1 MPDTTTTREQNLETI
16 RAISRGDTDAFAN
29 LYEDYSNALFGSIYR
44 IIGDRELA
52 EEILQDT
59 FVRVWEKVNQYNPKK
74 GALYTWMFN
83 IARHLT
89 IDRMR
94 SAEYFK
100 MSVTNGFEKDNEHM
114 INQMGSEEMH
124 LFSND
129 ILNQLPSYQS
139 LVLDLMYFQGFTSED
154 ISKEF
159 EIPVGTVKSRVRG
172 GLIKLRKLY
181 GVT

>member
-1 MPDTTTTREQNLETI
+1 MPGTATKRAREVEMLS
-16 RAISRGDTDAFAN
+16 AIAEGDTDAFSD
-29 LYEDYSNALFGSIYR
+29 LYTDYSNALFGSIYKV
-44 IIGDRELA
+44 IGDRLLA

-59 FVRVWEKVNQYNPKK
+59 FMKIWVNIRRYDSKK

-83 IARHLT
+83 IARNLT

-100 MSVTNGFEKDNEHM
+100 KSVTSTFEQNDELLTNRL
-114 INQMGSEEMH
+114 GAEEMH

-129 ILNQLPSYQS
+129 ILNHLSAPQS
-139 LVLDLMYFQGFTSED
+139 MVLDLMYFQGFTSED

-159 EIPVGTVKSRVRG
+159 EIPLGTVKSRIRG
-172 GLIKLRKLY
+172 GLMKLRKLY
-181 GVT
+181 GID